1 MMSDASPTNRSLN
14 PQALTWTA
22 LLGQW
27 VEFARSAMALPDSEE
42 GDAMRASVVDIITLQ
57 AVWFSL
63 RDLDKLERDEQLLGL
78 DRAEVLIEK
87 HESAIRNRWAENI
100 PEKLEEMIQD
110 ARNQLNDSSSAVPS
124 SDHSSPSS
132 SSSNSSQSD

>member
-1 MMSDASPTNRSLN
+1 MNTE
-14 PQALTWTA
+14 ALTWTA

-27 VEFARSAMALPDSEE
+27 VEFARGAMALPDTAE

-78 DRAEVLIEK
+78 DRAELLIDK
-87 HESAIRNRWAENI
+87 HESSIRNRWAKI
-100 PEKLEEMIQD
+100 MPEKLEELIQD
-110 ARNQLNDSSSAVPS
+110 ARHQLETSSSSVPS
-124 SDHSSPSS
+124 SGDSSASS
-132 SSSNSSQSD
+132 DSSQSD